1 MAKFHYLAS
10 GQNGKVIEGNE
21 EAGSTAELLALLA
34 SKDLKPISIRQIKGD
49 EGVAKSKSLFGNKIT
64 IADKIFLT
72 KYLSIMLKVGIDLF
86 QAVNILLADFEKST
100 LRAFLA
106 EIRDGLEKGQPFY
119 STFAKYPQYFSP
131 VFINLVKAG
140 ETSGNL
146 DTIFNDLTESLAK
159 EKELRGKIKAAL
171 VYPILLMTLSVAIL
185 IFLTTFALPK
195 LAAVFSTGGFNPP
208 LFSKIVFGVGLF
220 INDNL
225 WILLGGGMLILVS
238 IFIFSRSSYGKKLLS
253 HLFVRMPI
261 IKKISYQMAI
271 QRFATTLSSLMNAGV
286 PIIESIRITADTVG
300 HPQVKDALM
309 RIADEGVS
317 KGLSLGESFHKETVF
332 PFVVTNL
339 VAISEKAGHLS
350 EILDTLGKFYENE
363 VDAAIKGAVAFIE
376 PVLLLFIGAVIGVIA
391 LSIIVPVYQLVGQL

>member
-1 MAKFHYLAS
+1 MKFHYLAS
-10 GQNGKVIEGNE
+10 NQAGKVIEGNE
-21 EAGSTAELLALLA
+21 EANSTAELLAMLA
-34 SKDLKPISIRQIKGD
+34 AKDLKPVSIRQLKG
-49 EGVAKSKSLFGNKIT
+49 EAAFSVTGKFFGKKIT
-64 IADKIFLT
+64 ITDKIFLT

-106 EIRDGLEKGQPFY
+106 EIREGLEKGQPFY
-119 STFAKYPQYFSP
+119 STFAKYPQFFSP

-146 DTIFNDLTESLAK
+146 DNIFSDLTESLNK
-159 EKELRGKIKAAL
+159 EKDLRAKIKAAL
-171 VYPILLMTLSVAIL
+171 VYPLLLMSLSVLILL
-185 IFLTTFALPK
+185 FLTTFALPK
-195 LAAVFSTGGFNPP
+195 LAAVFTGGGINPP

-225 WILLGGGMLILVS
+225 WIILGAFILFGVLAWV
-238 IFIFSRSSYGKKLLS
+238 FSRSTTGKKFLGN
-253 HLFVRMPI
+253 LFVRLPI
-261 IKKISYQMAI
+261 IQKIAYQLAI
-271 QRFATTLSSLMNAGV
+271 QRFANTLSSLLRAGV
-286 PIIESIRITADTVG
+286 PIIESLRITADTVG
-300 HPQVKDALM
+300 HPRVKEALI

-363 VDAAIKGAVAFIE
+363 IEGAIKAAVTFIE
-376 PVLLLFIGAVIGVIA
+376 PILLLFIGAIIGVIA